1 MLQLNIDK
9 SVNPWAYNLDLPNK
23 QEYLNNLLDI
33 GYRMSTLMKVNSR
46 DPHTEQ
52 LLELQQQKNET
63 CMNMTLRHLEESMTN
78 VATKMDQIEQ
88 RASDNTVVVQDKL
101 VKMVEDFT
109 GKTKTSVSRGD
120 IAENYIEKIC
130 ETEFPNDTVI
140 RSSGTAH
147 EADLQLRGDDFPN
160 IMIESK
166 NYTSTIQLK
175 EIDKFK
181 YDMTRTNTNY
191 GVFFSF
197 NSKISG
203 KKNMD
208 IEQFNDNKYI
218 LYISDIG
225 FNQDIIVMAI
235 NMLKTLSKISSV
247 DNTYIN
253 KSVVKDK
260 ISTIIYNL
268 NKLPELIRI
277 LSKTRT
283 TLIEEER
290 SIRTSMDNIHMA
302 YITTE
307 SAMKQIIQDIERD
320 IHSQLGEF
328 NDIEYIQVE
337 NIDELLINM
346 DDKKKEQVRAILT
359 QIYSNKYMVSISEL
373 NPHIYNIYRPS
384 TGKLVSKL
392 DTKPAKLKLSI
403 PDSSCIFEINKKNSI
418 SNLKTYFQILENI

>member
-1 MLQLNIDK
+1 
-9 SVNPWAYNLDLPNK
+9 
-23 QEYLNNLLDI
+23 
-33 GYRMSTLMKVNSR
+33 
-46 DPHTEQ
+46 
-52 LLELQQQKNET
+52 
-63 CMNMTLRHLEESMTN
+63 
-78 VATKMDQIEQ
+78 
-88 RASDNTVVVQDKL
+88 
-101 VKMVEDFT
+101 
-109 GKTKTSVSRGD
+109 
-120 IAENYIEKIC
+120 
-130 ETEFPNDTVI
+130 
-140 RSSGTAH
+140 
-147 EADLQLRGDDFPN
+147 
-160 IMIESK
+160 
-166 NYTSTIQLK
+166 
-175 EIDKFK
+175 
-181 YDMTRTNTNY
+181 
-191 GVFFSF
+191 
-197 NSKISG
+197 
-203 KKNMD
+203 MD